1 MIMERE
7 LWKRVYQMVI
17 DIANGSSIKRAV
29 FDDAQIVLVYLW
41 AVLHD
46 RPVIWACQK
55 SNWPIYDWRKQL
67 PTPSTM
73 SRRMRTT
80 GFQNLL
86 RAVEHSFTS
95 NMPTHLCRWIDAKPL
110 PIGASSGD
118 KQAGYGYAAG
128 TKAKGYKLYAIAD
141 AYKGFISWCV
151 HPMQCNE
158 TRIALELLPNLDHPG
173 YLVGDSVYDSN
184 NIYDLAATKG
194 IQLIA
199 NKRKRGSGLG
209 HYKHSEHRLR
219 GKELLTRSFGTDLLE
234 KRDQIERM
242 FGQLTTFA
250 CGLKP
255 LPNWVRTKYRVENWV
270 RGKMIFFNVWRTY
283 VSPNKI

>member
-1 MIMERE
+1 MERE